1 MSSTHLDKTQRPYG
15 SAYALCFQGTKV
27 ALVLRENT
35 NWMNGYW
42 SLPAG
47 KLEEGE
53 TFRQA
58 AAREAKEEAGLDVR
72 IEDLTHYLTMHRYVH
87 DEGGITW
94 ADLFFHAEKWS
105 GELYNAEPDAH
116 SEAAWFEISDLP
128 ENIVPNHKAG
138 IEAFGKGETYLE
150 VDWL

>member
-15 SAYALCFQGTKV
+15 AAYALCFQDNKI

-58 AAREAKEEAGLDVR
+58 AAREAMEEAGL
-72 IEDLTHYLTMHRYVH
+72 
-87 DEGGITW
+87 
-94 ADLFFHAEKWS
+94 
-105 GELYNAEPDAH
+105 
-116 SEAAWFEISDLP
+116 
-128 ENIVPNHKAG
+128 
-138 IEAFGKGETYLE
+138 E
-150 VDWL
+150 VQKVI